1 MAKGYIYIF
10 TNPSF
15 PKYVKIGYA
24 ENPYNRLKD
33 ANSSTWTP
41 KAFRIYGTYQTDKA
55 YSDKS
60 LHELIDSLAKNLR
73 VSDVLKGGHKR
84 VREFYEMTPE
94 QAWGILD
101 CIAKITNTT
110 GKLWKNETWT
120 AEEILED
127 AASENENEKNIDKAG
142 KRFDFKKIGILPG
155 DVLKFK
161 YDISISAKVLAD
173 SNVEYKGKKYS
184 LSNLA
189 KKLMAERTGKEWKS
203 CQGTAFFT
211 YNGELVKDIKKK
223 SGVKQKKVIY
233 SDVDAD
239 KYVKKNAK
247 RFDFEKIGIPVGS
260 ILNFKY
266 DKSKQARVLLD
277 SSVEYKEKKYSLSNL
292 AKKLMAERTGKEWK
306 ACQGPAFFTYNGK
319 LVKDFKKKSG
329 K

>member
-24 ENPYNRLKD
+24 EDPFKRLKD

-41 KAFRIYGTYQTDKA
+41 KAFRIYGTYKTDKP

-60 LHELIDSLAKNLR
+60 LHELIDGLAENLR
-73 VSDVLKGGHKR
+73 VSDVLKGGQKR

-94 QAWGILD
+94 QAWGILE
-101 CIAKITNTT
+101 CIASITNTT
-110 GKLWKNETWT
+110 TKLCKNETWT
-120 AEEILED
+120 DEEILED
-127 AASENENEKNIDKAG
+127 AVSENENEKNNDKAS
-142 KRFDFKKIGILPG
+142 KRFNFKKIGILPG

-161 YDISISAKVLAD
+161 YDSSIQAKVLSD

-189 KKLMAERTGKEWKS
+189 KKLMAERLGKEWKA
-203 CQGTAFFT
+203 CQGPAFFT

-223 SGVKQKKVIY
+223 SGVKQNKMIY
-233 SDVDAD
+233 SDVEAN

-247 RFDFEKIGIPVGS
+247 CFDFEKIGIPIGS
-260 ILNFKY
+260 SLAFKY
-266 DKSKQARVLLD
+266 DNSKQAKILPD
-277 SSVEYKEKKYSLSNL
+277 SNVEYKGQKYSLSNL

-306 ACQGPAFFTYNGK
+306 ACQGPAFFTYHGK
-319 LVKDFKKKSG
+319 LVKDFKKKNG